1 VLWRSEALGLGEQS
15 GGIWEE
21 LTSDSR
27 LIQTSLAVG
36 DRKVRRSEMAPRC
49 TICTHA
55 ERDAIDDALVSGTA
69 YSAIARQFEV
79 GPESVRRHH
88 QNHVSPALAAI
99 EAERKEA
106 EAADL
111 VARIERLIA
120 RAETM
125 FSAAAK
131 DGQSTQA
138 LNVLKEMRQLLEL
151 WGKATG
157 QLDDRPQVT
166 VNLMASPEWLAV
178 RDVIL
183 SALYAYPDARAAGSG
198 RLLELEAGS

>member
-1 VLWRSEALGLGEQS
+1 
-15 GGIWEE
+15 
-21 LTSDSR
+21 
-27 LIQTSLAVG
+27 
-36 DRKVRRSEMAPRC
+36 MPPRC
-49 TICTHA
+49 TICTHP
-55 ERDAIDDALVSGTA
+55 ERDGIDSELAAGAT
-69 YSAIARQFEV
+69 YMGIARSYEV
-79 GPESVRRHH
+79 GPESVRRHAL
-88 QNHVSPALAAI
+88 NHLSPALAAVRAAR
-99 EAERKEA
+99 EEK

-111 VARIERLIA
+111 VTRIEGLIA
-120 RAETM
+120 RAEVM
-125 FSAAAK
+125 FGAAAK

-138 LNVLKEMRQLLEL
+138 LNVLKELRALLEL

-183 SALYAYPDARAAGSG
+183 SALCAYPDARAAVSG